1 MSDFLARQSVINE
14 EYDNFIGDMEQNKT
28 FCKYFDT
35 WDYEDD
41 FSHNDIDYMRNEFEG
56 KIREWLIKNKPNQYY
71 ILGGFDDLI
80 IMTEEELIKRNLNP
94 SRYEKLRQV
103 D

>member
-1 MSDFLARQSVINE
+1 MRDILFKAKRIDNG

-41 FSHNDIDYMRNEFEG
+41 FSHNDIDYMRNEFE
-56 KIREWLIKNKPNQYY
+56 R
-71 ILGGFDDLI
+71 
-80 IMTEEELIKRNLNP
+80 RLN
-94 SRYEKLRQV
+94 RL
-103 D
+103 